1 MGKAAKGSRKG
12 KKAWRA
18 NISTADI
25 EDYFDNTTK
34 EALAGVSAPPQSLF
48 FENKSDDLP
57 PKRKIE
63 KKREKVLNYELILQ
77 KNEFVQPVPSST
89 LKKSSKRKKE
99 KACEDK
105 SQALVTSKVDEGLDS
120 ENLDLWSEKDEI
132 NGKIKKVKFYE
143 S

>member
-1 MGKAAKGSRKG
+1 MIVLFVVVVYS
-12 KKAWRA
+12 
-18 NISTADI
+18 
-25 EDYFDNTTK
+25 FF
-34 EALAGVSAPPQSLF
+34 SLV
-48 FENKSDDLP
+48 DLP

-105 SQALVTSKVDEGLDS
+105 SQALVTSKVYL
-120 ENLDLWSEKDEI
+120 I
-132 NGKIKKVKFYE
+132 Y
-143 S
+143 